1 MKLHVGLG
9 LVACLFLVAAEE
21 KAKKAADDTFK
32 GVWKISTLSFG
43 GAEQEDWKGYK
54 FTFKGDKLMA
64 QRPDGDQTYT
74 FKVDSSKKPA
84 EIDLIPEEGENK
96 GKASKGIYQ
105 VKDGEL
111 KMCIPISPDVDR
123 PKEFASK
130 EGEQVALI
138 VFKREKS

>member
-1 MKLHVGLG
+1 MKRTIGLA
-9 LVACLFLVAAEE
+9 LTACLLLVAAEG
-21 KAKKAADDTFK
+21 KDKKKGDDTFK
-32 GVWKISTLSFG
+32 GVWKIATLTFG

-74 FKVDSSKKPA
+74 FKVDSSKNPA

-111 KMCIPISPDVDR
+111 KVCIPISPEIDR

-130 EGEQVALI
+130 DGEQIALI
-138 VFKREKS
+138 IFKREKS

>member
-1 MKLHVGLG
+1 MKRQIGLG
-9 LVACLFLVAAEE
+9 LAVCLLLVAAEE
-21 KAKKAADDTFK
+21 KGKKKADDTFK
-32 GVWKISTLSFG
+32 GTWKIANLTFG

-54 FTFKGDKLMA
+54 FTFKGDKCMA

-74 FKVDSSKKPA
+74 FKVDASKKPH

-96 GKASKGIYQ
+96 GKASKGIYM

-111 KMCIPISPDVDR
+111 KVCIPISPDVDR

-130 EGEQVALI
+130 EGEQIALI